1 MIIGRVRCFTALRK
15 NARKLAGAPSQN
27 IPLPTKQFLIRCS
40 LSTKD
45 ASAFSKSRAPFTTP
59 KNDTESED
67 TTVSWNSLGLWPHL
81 SDFVRDDL
89 GFASPTPVQKLAI
102 PAVLKPKDNVSFLAA
117 TGSGKT
123 LAYALPLLQLCK
135 LQDLSEE
142 TDRPNKRPRLIIL
155 APTRELVV
163 QITGIVK
170 QICHGLKLSCA
181 GGLYGSSKSYGRQ
194 RQDLDRPIDICV
206 ATPGRL
212 LKHWRDGNLFLSRVQ
227 HIVLDEM
234 DTIVEQGFVGDLRE
248 LLYPIMYHKQAGQ
261 KGIDVERDL
270 QEDAPRLVFTSA
282 TMTQAIQ
289 KILGDDELVGAKKH
303 HQQTNSTSTAKSV
316 NQSPLLLPK
325 MKVLK
330 AKGLH
335 QTVPHLQ
342 QVFVDVG
349 GSDKLNLLLDL
360 LSSQRKSRTMIFCNT
375 AASCQAVQFALS
387 EVSLPS
393 LAYHGELN
401 SAARLENLKSFRS
414 GDQNEVLVCTDLAAR
429 GLDIPTVDHVVLF
442 DFPLNSLDYLH
453 RSGRTARQGQKGK
466 VTALVAKRDKILANA
481 IERAVTAGQ
490 PIDGLSSR
498 KSDYSSQ
505 STPSKPSSSAGGK
518 PRFNKTTTKSKRTSS
533 QPIDGLSSR
542 KSDYSSQRSSSKPS
556 RGQEGKPRFNKTT
569 TKSNR
574 SPSMSRK

>member
-1 MIIGRVRCFTALRK
+1 MIVGRVRCFTALR
-15 NARKLAGAPSQN
+15 NIERRLAANVVPQSLKQQFP
-27 IPLPTKQFLIRCS
+27 PLVRCF
-40 LSTKD
+40 STND
-45 ASAFSKSRAPFTTP
+45 ASAFSKSRAPFTNP
-59 KNDTESED
+59 EESPDESD
-67 TTVSWNSLGLWPHL
+67 QKVTWNSLGLWPLL

-102 PAVLKPKDNVSFLAA
+102 PAVLKQKDNVSFLAA

-135 LQDLSEE
+135 LQDLSETE
-142 TDRPNKRPRLIIL
+142 RPSKRPRLIIL

-194 RQDLDRPIDICV
+194 RQDLDRPIDIVV

-212 LKHWRDGNLFLSRVQ
+212 LKHWKDGNIFLSRVQ

-248 LLYPIMYHKQAGQ
+248 ILYPIMYHKQAGQ
-261 KGIDVERDL
+261 KGIDPERDL

-303 HQQTNSTSTAKSV
+303 HQTNSAAKPSA
-316 NQSPLLLPK
+316 NQAPLLLPK

-360 LSSQRKSRTMIFCNT
+360 LSSQRSSRTMIFCNT
-375 AASCQAVQFALS
+375 AASCRAVQFALS
-387 EVSLPS
+387 EVSIPS

-401 SAARLENLKSFRS
+401 SAARLENLKSFRT
-414 GDQNEVLVCTDLAAR
+414 GEQNEVLVCTDLAAR

-442 DFPLNSLDYLH
+442 DFPLNALDYLH
-453 RSGRTARQGQKGK
+453 RTGRTARQGQKGK
-466 VTALVAKRDKILANA
+466 VTALVAKRDKVLANA
-481 IERAVTAGQ
+481 IERAVTSGQ

-498 KSDYSSQ
+498 KSDYNTPQSS
-505 STPSKPSSSAGGK
+505 PSKPGKGPRGKSRFKKITKNKSSS
-518 PRFNKTTTKSKRTSS
+518 
-533 QPIDGLSSR
+533 
-542 KSDYSSQRSSSKPS
+542 
-556 RGQEGKPRFNKTT
+556 
-569 TKSNR
+569 
-574 SPSMSRK
+574 SMSRK

>member
-1 MIIGRVRCFTALRK
+1 MIAGRARCFTALRSSD
-15 NARKLAGAPSQN
+15 RRRLAANIVVPSENTFLLQKQSAPRV
-27 IPLPTKQFLIRCS
+27 RC
-40 LSTKD
+40 LATND
-45 ASAFSKSRAPFTTP
+45 ASAFSKSRAPFTNP
-59 KNDTESED
+59 KLSQED
-67 TTVSWNSLGLWPHL
+67 TDGGKTVTWNSLGLWPHL
-81 SDFVRDDL
+81 SDFVRDEL

-102 PAVLKPKDNVSFLAA
+102 PAVLKQKDHVSFLAA

-135 LQDLSEE
+135 LQDVSMDGE
-142 TDRPNKRPRLIIL
+142 RPSKRPRLIIL

-194 RQDLDRPIDICV
+194 RQDLDRPIDIVV

-212 LKHWRDGNLFLSRVQ
+212 LKHWKDGNIYLSRVQ

-261 KGIDVERDL
+261 KGIDPATDL

-303 HQQTNSTSTAKSV
+303 HQTNSAAKPSAP
-316 NQSPLLLPK
+316 NQPLLLLPK

-349 GSDKLNLLLDL
+349 GSNKINLLLDL
-360 LSSQRKSRTMIFCNT
+360 LASQKSARTMVFCNT
-375 AASCQAVQFALS
+375 AASCRAVQFALS
-387 EVSLPS
+387 EVSVPS

-401 SAARLENLKSFRS
+401 SAARLENLKLFRS
-414 GDQNEVLVCTDLAAR
+414 SDQSQVLVCTDLAAR

-442 DFPLNSLDYLH
+442 DFPLNALDYLH
-453 RSGRTARQGQKGK
+453 RTGRTARQGQKGK
-466 VTALVAKRDKILANA
+466 VTALVAKRDKVLANA
-481 IERAVTAGQ
+481 IERAVTSGQ

-498 KSDYSSQ
+498 KSDYAQQTSP
-505 STPSKPSSSAGGK
+505 STKPGRGPSRPGPSSRGGARRSSR
-518 PRFNKTTTKSKRTSS
+518 PRTVATNKRTSS
-533 QPIDGLSSR
+533 
-542 KSDYSSQRSSSKPS
+542 RSI
-556 RGQEGKPRFNKTT
+556 NK
-569 TKSNR
+569 
-574 SPSMSRK
+574 

>member
-1 MIIGRVRCFTALRK
+1 MISLWVIFVMIIGRVRCFTALRSFDQ
-15 NARKLAGAPSQN
+15 RKVASSVVVLSKTTVLLQ
-27 IPLPTKQFLIRCS
+27 KQFPPLVRCFS
-40 LSTKD
+40 SSD
-45 ASAFSKSRAPFTTP
+45 ASAFSKSRAPFTNPDQTQDDILEAG
-59 KNDTESED
+59 KNVT
-67 TTVSWNSLGLWPHL
+67 WNSLGLWPHL
-81 SDFVRDDL
+81 SDFVRDEL

-102 PAVLKPKDNVSFLAA
+102 PAVLKQKDNVSFLAA

-135 LQDLSEE
+135 LQDLS
-142 TDRPNKRPRLIIL
+142 TDAERPSKRPRLIIL
-155 APTRELVV
+155 AQTRELVV

-170 QICHGLKLSCA
+170 QVCHGLKLSCA

-194 RQDLDRPIDICV
+194 RQDLDRPIDIVV

-212 LKHWRDGNLFLSRVQ
+212 LKHWKDGNLFLSRVQ
-227 HIVLDEM
+227 HVVLDEM

-261 KGIDVERDL
+261 KGIDPETDL

-289 KILGDDELVGAKKH
+289 KILGDGELVGAKKH
-303 HQQTNSTSTAKSV
+303 HQTISAAKPSAS

-325 MKVLK
+325 MIVLK

-349 GSDKLNLLLDL
+349 GSDKINLLLDL
-360 LSSQRKSRTMIFCNT
+360 LASQRSSRTMVFCNT
-375 AASCQAVQFALS
+375 AASCRAVQFALS
-387 EVSLPS
+387 EVSVPS

-401 SAARLENLKSFRS
+401 SAARLDNLKLFRN
-414 GDQNEVLVCTDLAAR
+414 GDQNHVLVCTDLAAR

-442 DFPLNSLDYLH
+442 DFPLNALDYLH
-453 RSGRTARQGQKGK
+453 RTGRTARQGQKGK
-466 VTALVAKRDKILANA
+466 VTALVAKRDKVLANA
-481 IERAVTAGQ
+481 IERAVTSGQ

-498 KSDYSSQ
+498 RSDYAQQTS
-505 STPSKPSSSAGGK
+505 PSKPGRGPSSPGEFGRG
-518 PRFNKTTTKSKRTSS
+518 PRSKSRSRTAAANKRTSS
-533 QPIDGLSSR
+533 
-542 KSDYSSQRSSSKPS
+542 RSK
-556 RGQEGKPRFNKTT
+556 NK
-569 TKSNR
+569 
-574 SPSMSRK
+574 